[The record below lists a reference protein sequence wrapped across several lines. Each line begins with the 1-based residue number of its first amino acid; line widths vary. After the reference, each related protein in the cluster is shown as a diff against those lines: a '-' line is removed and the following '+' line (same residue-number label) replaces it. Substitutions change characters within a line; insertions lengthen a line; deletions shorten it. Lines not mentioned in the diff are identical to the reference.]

1 MINVTVTASLGTTQ
15 YYTEVT
21 AGDNKMVTDEPVDK
35 GGQNKGPN
43 PFEILAASLASCTAA
58 TLRMYLERKVW
69 KAEKIN
75 VTIDLEYFPL
85 TRRTVFKRQISF
97 DGSELDTDQV
107 KRLRT
112 IAEACPVHKIL
123 TNDIEILTQ
132 FS

>member
-1 MINVTVTASLGTTQ
+1 MNVTVTASLGTTQ

-21 AGDNKMVTDEPVDK
+21 AGDNKFITDEPVDK

-58 TLRMYLERKVW
+58 TLRMYLDRKGW
-69 KAEKIN
+69 QAEKIN
-75 VTIDLEYFPL
+75 VTVDLEHFPL
-85 TRRTVFKRQISF
+85 TKRTIFKRGISF

>member
-1 MINVTVTASLGTTQ
+1 MNVTVTASLGTTQ

-21 AGDNKMVTDEPVDK
+21 AGDNKLVTDEPVDK

-43 PFEILAASLASCTAA
+43 PFEILATSLASCTAA
-58 TLRMYLERKVW
+58 TLRMYLDRKAW

-75 VTIDLEYFPL
+75 VTVDLEHFPL
-85 TRRTVFKRQISF
+85 TKRTVFKRQISF

>member
-1 MINVTVTASLGTTQ
+1 MNVTVTASLGTTQ

-21 AGDNKMVTDEPVDK
+21 AGDNKLVTDEPVDK

-58 TLRMYLERKVW
+58 TLRMYLDRKAW

-75 VTIDLEYFPL
+75 VTVDLEYFPL
-85 TRRTVFKRQISF
+85 TRRTVFKRHISF